1 MEEAIASIILN
12 YARQHNV
19 IDTGFI
25 DKAAVELAG
34 LFQSAMRD
42 NIVLHESASNILS
55 GIMAN
60 PATDDCYNEL
70 DVCNESVSLAHTL
83 LTCSIEK
90 IENNANQRVTVA
102 KH

>member
-34 LFQSAMRD
+34 LFQSVMRD

-55 GIMAN
+55 GIR
-60 PATDDCYNEL
+60 L
-70 DVCNESVSLAHTL
+70 VISSVALWLTL
-83 LTCSIEK
+83 PPMI
-90 IENNANQRVTVA
+90 VTTS
-102 KH
+102 

>member
-1 MEEAIASIILN
+1 MEEAIASIIIN
-12 YARQHNV
+12 HARQHNA
-19 IDTGFI
+19 IDTGFV

-42 NIVLHESASNILS
+42 NIILHESASNILS

-60 PATDDCYNEL
+60 PSTDDCYDEL
-70 DVCNESVSLAHTL
+70 DVCNESISLAHTL
-83 LTCSIEK
+83 LSCSIEK
-90 IENNANQRVTVA
+90 VENNANKRVTVA